1 MSKSLTTCLGLA
13 ALFVVNQPIEHK
25 PKSDQSDVEARHHA
39 DNYASS
45 DSIASSSVPSL
56 SPYLPTM
63 ALNSSTPAS
72 LPTPYGYCLQPQD
85 DGVFHWFYPRLIAQ
99 QWEPYSF
106 AIIDTCLQPNSIY
119 IDIGTW
125 IAPLA
130 LYALT
135 KPGTAV
141 LGVEPDPVARERCC
155 ANMAA
160 NQDELQCSER
170 MILETACSASFCR

>member
-1 MSKSLTTCLGLA
+1 MAVYAKQLNQS
-13 ALFVVNQPIEHK
+13 ALP
-25 PKSDQSDVEARHHA
+25 
-39 DNYASS
+39 
-45 DSIASSSVPSL
+45 SSSNPTLNPSL
-56 SPYLPTM
+56 PS
-63 ALNSSTPAS
+63 S
-72 LPTPYGYCLQPQD
+72 LPTPYGYSLQSQD
-85 DGVFHWFYPRLIAQ
+85 DGVFQWFYPRLIAK

-106 AIIDTCLQPNSIY
+106 AIIDTCLKPNSMY

-141 LGVEPDPVARERCC
+141 LGVEPDPVARERCY

-160 NQDELQCSER
+160 NQELLQCHER
-170 MILETACSASFCR
+170 MSIESTCSATPTMLNRCDAVSYLHA